1 MARGRRNYHPA
12 MPFNV
17 SMRIVKPTIEKVKGV
32 PTKKYPA
39 LEECEQFFGSFRTF
53 GGTETTVNDLFTV
66 EDTVTIDT
74 WFRPDITADCEIY
87 IEESKQ
93 YYEVLASPEDI
104 EMRHQF
110 LQIRARKIGGK
121 A

>member
-17 SMRIVKPTIEKVKGV
+17 AMRVLVPTTVKIKGV
-32 PTKKYPA
+32 PTKTFSAP
-39 LEECEQFFGSFRTF
+39 EESEQIFGSFRTF
-53 GGTETTVNDLFTV
+53 GGTETTVNDLYTV

-87 IEESKQ
+87 IEENKQ
-93 YYEVLASPEDI
+93 YYEILASPEDI

>member
-17 SMRIVKPTIEKVKGV
+17 AMRVLVPTTVKVKGV
-32 PTKKYPA
+32 PTKTFPDPKDSA
-39 LEECEQFFGSFRTF
+39 QIFGSIRTF
-53 GGTETTVNDLFTV
+53 GGTEATVNDLYTV
-66 EDTVTIDT
+66 EDTATINT
-74 WFRPDITADCEIY
+74 WYRPDITADCQIY
-87 IEESKQ
+87 IEENKAT
-93 YYEVLASPEDI
+93 YEILATPEDI